1 MRVLN
6 ILTSITDGSG
16 MMKFFFML
24 GMSLY
29 RVKGFGLVVF
39 LLSLKIQSE
48 KRSGAC
54 KT

>member
-29 RVKGFGLVVF
+29 RVKGFGLVFFV
-39 LLSLKIQSE
+39 ISE
-48 KRSGAC
+48 D
-54 KT
+54 TE